1 MEQNT
6 DIAQIAHSKLRTLST
21 EMNKRLVNRDDE
33 VRGILAAAVAGQHV
47 CLLGDPG
54 TGKSYLARLFAAG
67 LGLRPE
73 VRGDYFELLLTKTTK
88 DTEVLGS
95 WRMQGIKED
104 VWDRKVDGK
113 LPGAKLA
120 FLDEIFKG
128 SSVILNGLLTIM
140 NERMLHQDTG
150 AISTPLRCLIGASN
164 ELPGDDDGLGAFW
177 DRFTV
182 RFWCQ
187 PVTSTPAG
195 YRALRALKKAENDGS
210 LPSLPQCAV
219 IEDLDVAREA
229 AKQVEFPSNVDDALF
244 ALVKEAREAGIPVSD
259 RKIAQVD
266 TLLRAYAWMEGSPAV
281 QTRHFR
287 VLANALWETQ
297 DHLPIIKKLVDKH
310 MQSPLDEV
318 ENAYNAAVKLAKAC
332 ETPLTGMSQAE
343 KTAHCDKIERT
354 IRELDLVKKQGESIE
369 KKLGAAEKAELAKMM
384 AGLDQLKTLL
394 KNAYAQAKF
403 SNLGF

>member
-1 MEQNT
+1 MEQQN
-6 DIAQIAHSKLRTLST
+6 AQEVHTKLRNLST
-21 EMNKRLVNRDDE
+21 EMGKRLVNRDDE

-67 LGLRPE
+67 MGLHPE
-73 VRGDYFELLLTKTTK
+73 QRGDYFELLLTKTTK

-104 VWDRKVDGK
+104 VWDRKVEGK

-120 FLDEIFKG
+120 FLDEVFKG
-128 SSVILNGLLTIM
+128 SSVILNGLLTLM
-140 NERMLHQDTG
+140 NERLLHQDSG
-150 AISTPLRCLIGASN
+150 AIHAPLRCLIGASN

-187 PVTSTPAG
+187 PVTNTPAG
-195 YRALRALKKAENDGS
+195 YRALRALKKAETSGA
-210 LPSLPQCAV
+210 LPALPQCAQ
-219 IEDLDVAREA
+219 IEDLDVARA
-229 AKQVEFPSNVDDALF
+229 AARDVEFPANVDDALF

-266 TLLRAYAWMEGSPAV
+266 TLLRAYAWMEGSPTVA
-281 QTRHFR
+281 TRHFR

-297 DHLPIIKKLVDKH
+297 DHLPIIAKLVEKH

-318 ENAYNAAVKLAKAC
+318 SRAYQGAVKLAKSC

-343 KTAHCDKIERT
+343 KTAYCDKLERT
-354 IRELDLVKKQGESIE
+354 IRELDLVKKSGEAIE
-369 KKLGAAEKAELAKMM
+369 EKLSAADKEELARMM
-384 AGLDQLKTLL
+384 NGIDALKAQLKT
-394 KNAYAQAKF
+394 AYGQAKF